1 MHFATKT
8 AKTAKK
14 LRFWVCVTV
23 SVVRSE
29 CYECYTFMRFIT
41 PLGCNL
47 MVKPLYLEINVTQE
61 FLMRV
66 GYRRV
71 STIEQNLDRQELG
84 AVERVFEDKASGKD
98 KEREQLQD
106 MLSFV
111 RAGDELVVYSI
122 DRLARDLRDLQSI
135 ITQLNEKGVSIEF
148 LSERLV
154 FSGNSDDAFAK
165 LQLQMMGA
173 FAEFER
179 NIIRKRQAEGIAKA
193 KERGVYENRKRKRK
207 VSDKRI
213 LDLKQ
218 EGLNNTEIA
227 EYLGISRMTV
237 HRAFNRVV
245 VS

>member
-1 MHFATKT
+1 
-8 AKTAKK
+8 
-14 LRFWVCVTV
+14 
-23 SVVRSE
+23 
-29 CYECYTFMRFIT
+29 
-41 PLGCNL
+41 
-47 MVKPLYLEINVTQE
+47 
-61 FLMRV
+61 MRV

-71 STIEQNLDRQELG
+71 STIEQNLDRQDLG

-111 RAGDELVVYSI
+111 RKGDEVVVYSI

-237 HRAFNRVV
+237 HRAFNRVAV
-245 VS
+245 R

>member
-1 MHFATKT
+1 
-8 AKTAKK
+8 
-14 LRFWVCVTV
+14 
-23 SVVRSE
+23 
-29 CYECYTFMRFIT
+29 
-41 PLGCNL
+41 
-47 MVKPLYLEINVTQE
+47 
-61 FLMRV
+61 MRV

-71 STIEQNLDRQELG
+71 STVEQNLDRQDLG
-84 AVERVFEDKASGKD
+84 VVEQVFEDKASGKNAD
-98 KEREQLQD
+98 REQLQK

-111 RAGDELVVYSI
+111 RSGDEVVVYSI

-135 ITQLNEKGVSIEF
+135 ITKLNDNGVTIEF

-154 FSGNSDDAFAK
+154 FSGRSDDAFAK

-193 KERGVYENRKRKRK
+193 KERGVYENRKRKKK
-207 VSDKRI
+207 VSDVRI
-213 LDLKQ
+213 IGLKE

-237 HRAFNRVV
+237 HRALVK
-245 VS
+245 SQ